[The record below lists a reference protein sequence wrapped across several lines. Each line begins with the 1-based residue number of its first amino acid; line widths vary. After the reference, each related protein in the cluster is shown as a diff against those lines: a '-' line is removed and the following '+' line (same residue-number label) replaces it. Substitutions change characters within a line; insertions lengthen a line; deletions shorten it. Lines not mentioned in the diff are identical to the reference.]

1 MPRVEQCSGLLIIP
15 MSEFVLLRL
24 IPTLSNLSPFEP
36 ESSLPLAL
44 LTGLLGDY
52 GGGDLTFKLD
62 AWSTEPCLIIC
73 VGCIRPL

>member
-1 MPRVEQCSGLLIIP
+1 

-44 LTGLLGDY
+44 LAGLLGDY
-52 GGGDLTFKLD
+52 GRGDFSFKLD
-62 AWSTEPCLIIC
+62 A
-73 VGCIRPL
+73 